1 VTAVTLYSKPDCHLC
16 DLAYQLLTD
25 LDLTVSVIDIQ
36 SNPVL
41 MEKYHLTIPVVLFSN
56 AAALSWPFDT
66 EAIQS
71 LLSRL

>member
-1 VTAVTLYSKPDCHLC
+1 VTAVTLYSKPNCHLC

-25 LDLTVSVIDIQ
+25 LDLTVSVVDIQ

-41 MEKYHLTIPVVLFSN
+41 MEKYHSTIPVVLFSN
-56 AAALSWPFDT
+56 TAALSWPFDI

-71 LLSRL
+71 LLNQL